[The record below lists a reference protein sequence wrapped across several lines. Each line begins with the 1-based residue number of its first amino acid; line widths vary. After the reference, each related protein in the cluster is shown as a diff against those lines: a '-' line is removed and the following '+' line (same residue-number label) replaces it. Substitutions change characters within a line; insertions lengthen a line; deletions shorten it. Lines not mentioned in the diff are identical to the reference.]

1 MRNIVTVCL
10 LSVAVSVAACG
21 TTLEQAAGAP
31 PSTAPGDGRAPL
43 SAFVPPTP
51 AGCAGAQAYDV
62 CLAIT
67 AATPL
72 AVRVTRPAVVRPD
85 AVAVVRF
92 QRVEGARGAFDFDHA
107 NFRVGAAR
115 ELRLYFQ
122 LSPGAYRI
130 SVGVDADGDGDPE
143 GPGDDLGWSAMSPD
157 VAVVDEAGAAL
168 VDVGT
173 TPVETSFALATRR

>member
-1 MRNIVTVCL
+1 MRNIVTLCL
-10 LSVAVSVAACG
+10 LSVAVSVTACG
-21 TTLEQAAGAP
+21 TSLEGSDDP
-31 PSTAPGDGRAPL
+31 PASANQGGGRAPL
-43 SAFVPPTP
+43 STFVPPTP

-72 AVRVTRPAVVRPD
+72 AVRVTRPAVLRPN

-92 QRVEGARGAFDFDHA
+92 QRVEGVRGALDFDHA
-107 NFRVGAAR
+107 NFRVGDAR

-130 SVGVDADGDGDPE
+130 SVGVDADGDGNAE
-143 GPGDDLGWSAMSPD
+143 GPADDLGWSAASPD
-157 VAVVDEAGAAL
+157 VPVLDQESAAL

-173 TPVETSFALATRR
+173 TPIATSFMLAPRR